1 VIITY
6 DEVPIENWYISG
18 EQSRE
23 QRDFGIPSICMQ
35 HKEIWKMTTD
45 TKRSTEI
52 QRLSAGDLKWRL
64 ELYQK

>member
-1 VIITY
+1 MYIIILLGYRKTCFINRCDKHVIITY

-35 HKEIWKMTTD
+35 HKEI
-45 TKRSTEI
+45 
-52 QRLSAGDLKWRL
+52 
-64 ELYQK
+64 